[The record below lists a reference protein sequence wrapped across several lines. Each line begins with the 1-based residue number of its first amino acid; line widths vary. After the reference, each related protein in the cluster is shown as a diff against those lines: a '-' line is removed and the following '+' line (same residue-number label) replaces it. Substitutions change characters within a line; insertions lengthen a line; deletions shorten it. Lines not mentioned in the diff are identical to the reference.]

1 MTIDIRSPLL
11 ERFLRYV
18 KIDTSADPTSE
29 TYPSSPSQLVLS
41 KLLCEELLAM
51 GIRDC
56 VQDEYGMV
64 WATIPASSKEFADA
78 PMVLF
83 NSHVD
88 TSPEAPGSNVKPQ
101 VIESFDGEPIKLGS
115 SGVVIDPKS
124 CPDMAN
130 LIGKTLVVTDGTTLL
145 GGDDKAGVAV
155 IMQLASYLTSQ
166 QGIDH
171 EIEPKIPHGPVRIL
185 FTCDEEIGQ
194 GTRHITHEKLASRAL
209 GDQPIAPIVGYTL
222 DGGDQG
228 QIDEETFSA
237 DMAIVH
243 FKGSNIHP
251 AIAKG
256 RMINAVRAA
265 AMFVDLLPTDRFAP
279 ESTEG
284 RDGFLHPYDLHAG
297 VGEATLQLILRD
309 FDEAKLEEYKLLL
322 DRIGDEVLLQM
333 PGLQIEIETKKQY
346 RNMAEGIAK
355 LPEAVL
361 YAEEAYNAIGVPCQ
375 RTIVRGGT
383 DGSLL
388 TAMGLPTPNLSVGQ
402 HNIHAVTEFACLDQ
416 MVVAVEHL
424 IELLKRWSKHH
435 VGKIEGTAG

>member
-1 MTIDIRSPLL
+1 MAIDIRSPLL

-18 KIDTSADPTSE
+18 NLGTSADPTSE
-29 TYPSSPSQLVLS
+29 TYPSSSSQLVLG
-41 KLLCEELLAM
+41 KLLCDELLAM
-51 GIRDC
+51 GVRDC
-56 VQDEYGMV
+56 IQDEFGMV
-64 WATIPASSKEFADA
+64 WATIPASSQEFATA
-78 PMVLF
+78 PMILL

-88 TSPEAPGSNVKPQ
+88 TSPEAPGVDVKPQ
-101 VIESFDGEPIKLGS
+101 VIENFDGKPITLGS
-115 SGVVIDPKS
+115 SGAVIDPAS
-124 CPDMAN
+124 CPDMFN
-130 LIGKTLVVTDGTTLL
+130 MIGKTLVVTDGTTLL

-155 IMQLASYLTSQ
+155 IMQLASNLMSQ
-166 QGIDH
+166 QGNEH
-171 EIEPKIPHGPVRIL
+171 PNSSKIEHGPVRIL

-194 GTRHITHEKLASRAL
+194 GTRHITHEKLASHSQSER
-209 GDQPIAPIVGYTL
+209 PIAPMVGYTL

-237 DMAIVH
+237 NMAIVR

-265 AMFVDLLPTDRFAP
+265 AMFVDLLPTDRFSP

-284 RDGFLHPYDLHAG
+284 REGFLHPYDLHAG
-297 VGEATLQLILRD
+297 VGEATIQLILRD
-309 FDEAKLEEYKLLL
+309 FDEAKLHEYKLLL
-322 DRIGDEVLLQM
+322 DRIGEEVMLQM
-333 PGLQIEIETKKQY
+333 PGLQIEIETKEQY
-346 RNMAEGIAK
+346 RNMVTGIAK

-361 YAEEAYNAIGVPCQ
+361 YAEEAYKALGVSCQ

-416 MVVAVEHL
+416 MAVAVEHL
-424 IELLKRWSKHH
+424 IELLKRWSKHESKSDKLTT
-435 VGKIEGTAG
+435 G

>member
-1 MTIDIRSPLL
+1 
-11 ERFLRYV
+11 
-18 KIDTSADPTSE
+18 
-29 TYPSSPSQLVLS
+29 
-41 KLLCEELLAM
+41 
-51 GIRDC
+51 
-56 VQDEYGMV
+56 
-64 WATIPASSKEFADA
+64 
-78 PMVLF
+78 
-83 NSHVD
+83 
-88 TSPEAPGSNVKPQ
+88 
-101 VIESFDGEPIKLGS
+101 
-115 SGVVIDPKS
+115 
-124 CPDMAN
+124 

-155 IMQLASYLTSQ
+155 IMQLASLLTSQ
-166 QGIDH
+166 QGDDR
-171 EIEPKIPHGPVRIL
+171 KIQHGPVRIL

-194 GTRHITHEKLASRAL
+194 GTRHITLEKIASHSL
-209 GDQPIAPIVGYTL
+209 GEQPIAPMVGYTL

-237 DMAIVH
+237 DMAIVR

-265 AMFVDLLPTDRFAP
+265 AMFVDLLPTDRFSP

-284 RDGFLHPYDLHAG
+284 REGFLHPYDLHAG
-297 VGEATLQLILRD
+297 VGEATVQLILRD
-309 FDEAKLEEYKLLL
+309 FDEAKLHEYKLLL
-322 DRIGDEVLLQM
+322 ERIGEEVTLQM
-333 PGLQIEIETKKQY
+333 PGLQIDIEIKEQY

-361 YAEEAYNAIGVPCQ
+361 YAEEAYQAIGVSCQ

-416 MVVAVEHL
+416 MVIAVEHL
-424 IELLKRWSKHH
+424 AELLKRWAKHG
-435 VGKIEGTAG
+435 VGLS

>member
-18 KIDTSADPTSE
+18 QIGTSADPSSE
-29 TYPSSPSQLVLS
+29 TYPSSSSQLVLT
-41 KLLCEELLAM
+41 KLLHEELLAM
-51 GIRDC
+51 GLRDC
-56 VQDEYGMV
+56 VLDEHGMV
-64 WATIPASSKEFADA
+64 WATIPASSQEFADA
-78 PMVLF
+78 PMVLL

-88 TSPEAPGSNVKPQ
+88 TSPEAPGTNVKPH
-101 VIESFDGEPIKLGS
+101 VIDSFDGKPIKLGS
-115 SGVVIDPKS
+115 SGVVIDPAS
-124 CPDMAN
+124 CSDMAN

-155 IMQLASYLTSQ
+155 IMQLASLLTNKQ
-166 QGIDH
+166 
-171 EIEPKIPHGPVRIL
+171 EEECKIQHGPVRIL

-194 GTRHITHEKLASRAL
+194 GTRHITLEKLATHSL
-209 GDQPIAPIVGYTL
+209 GDQPIAPLVGYTL

-237 DMAIVH
+237 DMAIVR

-265 AMFVDLLPTDRFAP
+265 AMFVDLLPTDRFSP

-284 RDGFLHPYDLHAG
+284 REGFLHPYDLHAG
-297 VGEATLQLILRD
+297 VGEATVQLILRD
-309 FDEAKLEEYKLLL
+309 FDEARLHEYKLLL
-322 DRIGDEVLLQM
+322 ERIGEEVTLQM
-333 PGLQIEIETKKQY
+333 PGLQIDVETREQY
-346 RNMAEGIAK
+346 RNMAAGIAK
-355 LPEAVL
+355 LPEAVQ
-361 YAEEAYNAIGVPCQ
+361 YAEDAYKALGVSCQ

-416 MVVAVEHL
+416 MVLAVEHL
-424 IELLKRWSKHH
+424 AELLKRWAKHG
-435 VGKIEGTAG
+435 VGVS

>member
-18 KIDTSADPTSE
+18 QIGTSADPSSE
-29 TYPSSPSQLVLS
+29 TYPSSSSQLVFT
-41 KLLCEELLAM
+41 KLLYEELLDM
-51 GIRDC
+51 GLLDC
-56 VQDEYGMV
+56 VLDEHGMV
-64 WATIPASSKEFADA
+64 WATIPASSQEFADA
-78 PMVLF
+78 PMVLL

-88 TSPEAPGSNVKPQ
+88 TSPEAPGTNVKPH
-101 VIESFDGEPIKLGS
+101 VIESFDGKPIKLGS
-115 SGVVIDPKS
+115 SGVVIDPAS
-124 CPDMAN
+124 CADMAN

-155 IMQLASYLTSQ
+155 IMQLASLLTNKQ
-166 QGIDH
+166 ED
-171 EIEPKIPHGPVRIL
+171 ERKIQHGPVRIL

-194 GTRHITHEKLASRAL
+194 GTRHITLEKLAAHSL
-209 GDQPIAPIVGYTL
+209 SDQSIAPLVGYTL

-237 DMAIVH
+237 DMAIVR

-265 AMFVDLLPTDRFAP
+265 AMFVDLLPTDRFSP

-284 RDGFLHPYDLHAG
+284 REGFLHPYDLHAG
-297 VGEATLQLILRD
+297 VGEATVQLILRD
-309 FDEAKLEEYKLLL
+309 FDEAKLHEYKLLL
-322 DRIGDEVLLQM
+322 ERIGEEVTLQM
-333 PGLQIEIETKKQY
+333 PGLQIDVETREQY
-346 RNMAEGIAK
+346 RNMAAGIAK

-361 YAEEAYNAIGVPCQ
+361 YAEEAYKALGVSCQ

-416 MVVAVEHL
+416 MVIAVEHL
-424 IELLKRWSKHH
+424 MELLKCWAKH
-435 VGKIEGTAG
+435 KSEGACQ